1 MQDMV
6 PGNQRRYQKR
16 SKTNSRLGGQRWG
29 WRGRKQE
36 RGREKDDC
44 EIKRSEEASQRSRG
58 LES

>member
-1 MQDMV
+1 MV

-16 SKTNSRLGGQRWG
+16 YKTNSSLGGQRWG

-36 RGREKDDC
+36 TGREKRDC
-44 EIKRSEEASQRSRG
+44 EIKRSEEASQKRRG

>member
-1 MQDMV
+1 MV